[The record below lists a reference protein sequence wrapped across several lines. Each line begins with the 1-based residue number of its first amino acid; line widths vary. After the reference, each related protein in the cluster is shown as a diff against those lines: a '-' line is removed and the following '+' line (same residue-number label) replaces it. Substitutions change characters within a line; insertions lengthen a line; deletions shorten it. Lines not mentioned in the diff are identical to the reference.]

1 MSTPNPTTVDGPPR
15 KVILFS
21 GHMIDHPQRQSPR
34 FPPQM
39 ESAVT
44 REMAKVIDAWDIGPD
59 DLALC
64 GGACGGDLI
73 FAELCLKKNA
83 RLEIRIPFHEP
94 EFLKKSVTFAGDQWQ
109 NRFQR
114 VKQNPNTKI
123 LIMPDELGPLAE
135 GANPYEKNNLWQLQT
150 ALSEDPKSVNF
161 LCLWDG
167 EPGDGPG
174 GTEHMYREVK
184 TRSGKVHIIKSVKL
198 LKEVN

>member
-1 MSTPNPTTVDGPPR
+1 MSKQNPSTAERKPR

-21 GHMIDHPQRQSPR
+21 GHMIDHPGRRSPR

-39 ESAVT
+39 ETAVT
-44 REMAKVIDAWDIGPD
+44 REMVKMLDAWAIGPE

-83 RLEIRIPFHEP
+83 CLEIRIPFPEP
-94 EFLKKSVTFAGDQWQ
+94 EFLKKSVNFAGDQWQ
-109 NRFQR
+109 KRFHR
-114 VKQNPNTKI
+114 VKQHLNTKI
-123 LIMPDELGPLAE
+123 LIMPDELGPLPE
-135 GANPYEKNNLWQLQT
+135 DANPYEKNNLWQLQT
-150 ALSEDPKSVNF
+150 ALSGDARDINF

-167 EPGDGPG
+167 KPGDGPG
-174 GTEHMYREVK
+174 GTQHMYTEVK
-184 TRSGKVHIIKSVKL
+184 KHSGQVHIIESVKL